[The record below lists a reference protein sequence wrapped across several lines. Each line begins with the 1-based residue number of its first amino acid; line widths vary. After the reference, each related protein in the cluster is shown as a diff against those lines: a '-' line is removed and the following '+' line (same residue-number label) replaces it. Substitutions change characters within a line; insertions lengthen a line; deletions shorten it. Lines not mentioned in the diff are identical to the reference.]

1 MLLIGDTSGFVA
13 AFNPSDPEHDPAR
26 KALQQAALTVV
37 SPLVLLEIEHV
48 LTRNVNRAAAYG
60 VNDWLLAQ
68 ERTGRIEVPEIT
80 SMVLR
85 TARKVQNRY
94 GALRLDL
101 TDATNV
107 ALAERYETVDVLTL
121 DRRDF
126 RAIAPLTSHKAFR
139 VLPDDL

>member
-1 MLLIGDTSGFVA
+1 MPGADCLA
-13 AFNPSDPEHDPAR
+13 ASRP
-26 KALQQAALTVV
+26 LTVV

-48 LTRNVNRAAAYG
+48 LTRNVNRETAYG

-68 ERTGRIEVPEIT
+68 ERTGRVEIPEV
-80 SMVLR
+80 SAAVVRL
-85 TARKVQNRY
+85 ARRVQNRFV
-94 GALRLDL
+94 ALRLDL

-107 ALAERYETVDVLTL
+107 ALAERYETADVLTL

-126 RAIAPLTSHKAFR
+126 RAVTPLTFHKAFR